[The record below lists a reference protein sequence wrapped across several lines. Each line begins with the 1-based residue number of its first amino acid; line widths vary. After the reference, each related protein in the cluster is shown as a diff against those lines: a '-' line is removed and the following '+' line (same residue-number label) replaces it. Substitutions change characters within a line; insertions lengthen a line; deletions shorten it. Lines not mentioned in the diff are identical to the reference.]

1 MSEQIKLL
9 QAEIEDSVAA
19 ISAAYVKLHDVNQQ
33 TYDEDTCI
41 LIAYHLHVIYGLF
54 ENLFTRI
61 AANFGNHIDDSAQWR
76 TLLLKRMSLEIPDI
90 RPAVISQNTYLML
103 DELRRFRH
111 MFRNAYVLKFDPD
124 RLRLVVRD
132 ALRLELLY
140 ADDIMS
146 FQTFLDSLAE

>member
-9 QAEIEDSVAA
+9 QAEIGDNVAA
-19 ISAAYVKLHDVNQQ
+19 ISAAYAKLHNVNQQ
-33 TYDEDTCI
+33 AYDEDTCI
-41 LIAYHLHVIYGLF
+41 LIAYHLHVVYGLF

-61 AANFGNHIDDSAQWR
+61 AANFGNHIDDSTQWH

-132 ALRLELLY
+132 ALRLEMLY
-140 ADDIMS
+140 PDDIAL
-146 FQTFLDSLAE
+146 FQTFLDSFAE

>member
-1 MSEQIKLL
+1 MSEQIKVLK
-9 QAEIEDSVAA
+9 AEIRDSVDA
-19 ISAAYVKLHDVNQQ
+19 ISTTYAKLHEVNHQ

-61 AANFGNHIDDSAQWR
+61 AANFGNHIDDSTQWH
-76 TLLLKRMSLEIPDI
+76 TLLLKRMSLDIPDI
-90 RPAVISQNTYLML
+90 RLAVISQETYIML

-132 ALRLELLY
+132 ALRLETLY
-140 ADDIMS
+140 PPDILS
-146 FQTFLDSLAE
+146 FQNFLDSLNE